1 MSVRSFETQTHAS
14 SQKRGRS
21 ASTQVRLP
29 AYIDTKQNSM
39 TMQMMLISQIKP
51 NPRNLRT
58 HPAKQVR
65 QIANSIVAFKF
76 RSPCLVNQ
84 DGELIAGHGR
94 YLAAKLLG
102 LTKIPVIVVEGL
114 SPAQQRALAIA
125 DKKIGENAG
134 WDRERLAIEI

>member
-1 MSVRSFETQTHAS
+1 ACSFRPNRAEHPAIRLHSPIIVDENNIILARRKFECQLAHLETGIMLQLEATTVS
-14 SQKRGRS
+14 IN
-21 ASTQVRLP
+21 QVWLP

-102 LTKIPVIVVEGL
+102 LTKIPVIV
-114 SPAQQRALAIA
+114 
-125 DKKIGENAG
+125 
-134 WDRERLAIEI
+134 